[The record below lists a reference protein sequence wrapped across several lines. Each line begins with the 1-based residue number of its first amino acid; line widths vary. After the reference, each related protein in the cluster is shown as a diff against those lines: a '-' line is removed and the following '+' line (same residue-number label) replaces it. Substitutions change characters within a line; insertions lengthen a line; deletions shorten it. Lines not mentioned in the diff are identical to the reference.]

1 MPATSVPGPL
11 PPPPVPP
18 VYADV
23 PSLNLSSDNV
33 SLIIT
38 IFFLLSLYDC
48 CSYHVE
54 K

>member
-23 PSLNLSSDNV
+23 PSLNPSPDNV
-33 SLIIT
+33 SLIALH
-38 IFFLLSLYDC
+38 LLI
-48 CSYHVE
+48 
-54 K
+54 